1 MPPFVKTDQ
10 PWTVQ
15 LVNGIHQFYWM
26 PENGAYHDFQLECGL
41 LPTPSPLPHQCGPGS
56 IPGPGVICGLS
67 LLLVLSL
74 LREVFLR
81 VLRSSSHP
89 LPPPPPVWPGFDS
102 RTRRHMW
109 VEFVV
114 GSLLAPRGFSPG
126 TAVCPS
132 AQKPTF
138 PNSHSI

>member
-1 MPPFVKTDQ
+1 MILSVIRLFLFL
-10 PWTVQ
+10 
-15 LVNGIHQFYWM
+15 LVCRG
-26 PENGAYHDFQLECGL
+26 GAVVRALA
-41 LPTPSPLPHQCGPGS
+41 SHQCGLGS
-56 IPGPGVICGLS
+56 IRGPSVICGLS

-89 LPPPPPVWPGFDS
+89 LPPSPPPPPMWPGFDS

-114 GSLLAPRGFSPG
+114 CSLLAPRGFSPG
-126 TAVCPS
+126 TQVFLPPPS
-132 AQKPTF
+132 PLPLPHQCGRV
-138 PNSHSI
+138 SIPGPGVTCGLS